1 MHRYIILICFLAA
14 PYLIAAS
21 AAHAQIPKP
30 ENIDQTLDLM
40 LDQLLA
46 DFPDAAI
53 NTDAQNINLDADGQ
67 MVMNPDN
74 LHAVLRTI
82 DDAVAR
88 EAELERFVATTV
100 TSLTQAPVTDQ
111 VLLEQVYP
119 VLRHERFITAGQ
131 GGTANAV
138 MPYAQPFLG
147 DMVLVYAIDYPS
159 HVASVTQAHLDT
171 SQLSEIRLKEKA
183 DLNLSRL
190 LENIQ
195 IHQQNSAFMVV
206 VDGFYESSTILD
218 RTLWTDISRQLEDDV
233 VMVVPARD
241 LVLFTPA
248 SNTEGVDFLA
258 EARDNILVN
267 GTHQLSSLMY
277 IWRDEGWQIFAQ

>member
-159 HVASVTQAHLDT
+159 HCLLYT
-171 SQLSEIRLKEKA
+171 SPS
-183 DLNLSRL
+183 
-190 LENIQ
+190 
-195 IHQQNSAFMVV
+195 
-206 VDGFYESSTILD
+206 
-218 RTLWTDISRQLEDDV
+218 
-233 VMVVPARD
+233 PRD
-241 LVLFTPA
+241 
-248 SNTEGVDFLA
+248 
-258 EARDNILVN
+258 
-267 GTHQLSSLMY
+267 Y
-277 IWRDEGWQIFAQ
+277 